1 MNILLIMT
9 IKNLVISGGGPIMV
23 QVLGAIQYL
32 EKNKFVDIK
41 DIESIY
47 GTSAGAIVGILICL
61 KYDWETINDYIIKR
75 PWHDVFS
82 IKVQNIFDAYTKKG
96 IFDNKIIEK
105 CFRPLFDAKD
115 ISMDITLEEFYK
127 FSNIELHLFSFE
139 INEYKVQDISYITH
153 PTLPLLTAIQMTCAL
168 PVLLTPVCIDNKCYI
183 DGGMSSNY
191 PLIYCIESGKNPDEI
206 LGFKNKYNDN
216 KSYVNNESTLLDFLI
231 NFLFKAVFSLNTD
244 NTQPSIKHE
253 VICNADFMTL
263 NILRTALSDI
273 DVRKD
278 LFNNGI
284 ETATN
289 FLSNLENSV

>member
-1 MNILLIMT
+1 MT
-9 IKNLVISGGGPIMV
+9 IKHLVISGGGPIMV
-23 QVLGAIQYL
+23 QVLGAIQHL
-32 EKNKFVDIK
+32 EKKNFMDMEN
-41 DIESIY
+41 IESIY

-105 CFRPLFDAKD
+105 CFKPLLDAKD
-115 ISMDITLEEFYK
+115 ISMDITLEDFYK
-127 FSNIELHLFSFE
+127 FSNIELHMFSFE

-153 PTLPLLTAIQMTCAL
+153 PSLPLMTAIQMTCAL

-216 KSYVNNESTLLDFLI
+216 NSYVNGESTLLDFLI
-231 NFLFKAVFSLNTD
+231 NFLFKAIFSLNTD
-244 NTQPSIKHE
+244 NNQPSIKNE
-253 VICNADFMTL
+253 VVCSADFMTL
-263 NILRTALSDI
+263 NILRTALSNI

-284 ETATN
+284 ETAID
-289 FLSNLENSV
+289 FLSNLENGV